1 MLDVSVVIPVYK
13 GRPFIEETVLSV
25 LSQRDVAFDLSIAL
39 QGPEDGTRE
48 LLAEIA
54 KTDSRLKIFNAPTGA
69 AKENWQY
76 VSQQATG
83 KYIKLIPQDDVLL
96 PGTLKRQFDLLE
108 ENPQAVLTASLRQVI
123 DDKNTI
129 LKKSWGLMGI
139 TKPMSGTAVMRHVIG
154 LGMNALGEPG
164 GVMMRRDAFEQGGG
178 WDFSNPY
185 VVDLASYLHV
195 LAQGD
200 FVPDNQVGVKF
211 RVSSGQWTAE
221 LQDVQSQHV
230 ISMNKAMHRDYPT
243 IVTNAV
249 LWRGNVMSQVMQL
262 ARLMVYKVKGMK

>member
-1 MLDVSVVIPVYK
+1 
-13 GRPFIEETVLSV
+13 
-25 LSQRDVAFDLSIAL
+25 
-39 QGPEDGTRE
+39 
-48 LLAEIA
+48 
-54 KTDSRLKIFNAPTGA
+54 
-69 AKENWQY
+69 
-76 VSQQATG
+76 
-83 KYIKLIPQDDVLL
+83 
-96 PGTLKRQFDLLE
+96 
-108 ENPQAVLTASLRQVI
+108 
-123 DDKNTI
+123 
-129 LKKSWGLMGI
+129 
-139 TKPMSGTAVMRHVIG
+139 
-154 LGMNALGEPG
+154 
-164 GVMMRRDAFEQGGG
+164 MMRRDAFEQGGG

-200 FVPDNQVGVKF
+200 FVPDNQIGVKF

>member
-1 MLDVSVVIPVYK
+1 
-13 GRPFIEETVLSV
+13 
-25 LSQRDVAFDLSIAL
+25 
-39 QGPEDGTRE
+39 
-48 LLAEIA
+48 
-54 KTDSRLKIFNAPTGA
+54 
-69 AKENWQY
+69 
-76 VSQQATG
+76 
-83 KYIKLIPQDDVLL
+83 
-96 PGTLKRQFDLLE
+96 
-108 ENPQAVLTASLRQVI
+108 
-123 DDKNTI
+123 
-129 LKKSWGLMGI
+129 MG
-139 TKPMSGTAVMRHVIG
+139 
-154 LGMNALGEPG
+154 
-164 GVMMRRDAFEQGGG
+164 
-178 WDFSNPY
+178 FSNPY

-200 FVPDNQVGVKF
+200 FVPDNQIGVKF